1 MDSTLMGSTGKLLTI
16 ALDVSSLRQQ
26 ALAHNIANVNT
37 PGYVPYD
44 VHFDGQLDQ
53 LRAKLRAGEKL
64 NASDVPS
71 LTPHLTPVTTEN
83 GMPAKIA
90 LDMEAA
96 KLAENALHYQAVV
109 KAYSQMS
116 NLLGFAINEGKR

>member
-1 MDSTLMGSTGKLLTI
+1 MDSIFTGPTAQLLTM
-16 ALDVSSLRQQ
+16 ALDVSTLRQQ
-26 ALAHNIANVNT
+26 ALAQNIANAST

-53 LRAKLRAGEKL
+53 LRAKLRAGERL
-64 NASDVPS
+64 SAADIPRT
-71 LTPHLTPVTTEN
+71 TPQLVSAMSEN
-83 GMPAKIA
+83 GVPAKIA

-96 KLAENALHYQAVV
+96 KLAENALHYQAVA